1 MGLQVK
7 NEEYIKG
14 EYQSLGLKGRS
25 TLKLDHLFTSV
36 DLAWLCA
43 GGNSYTQPDG
53 TLFFLIFTYLRGRPH

>member
-36 DLAWLCA
+36 DLAWLRA
-43 GGNSYTQPDG
+43 GGNS
-53 TLFFLIFTYLRGRPH
+53 